1 MLRSMKLAQPHDISA
16 CALAAFKLGLYMT
29 VSEKT
34 PEETTLTDVIEAGL
48 LQLLDHRYGDGLVY
62 LREAEERDLLSRA
75 IRLGL
80 VSPDGY
86 ITPKGQAALARMSA

>member
-1 MLRSMKLAQPHDISA
+1 MKSSQAIA
-16 CALAAFKLGLYMT
+16 
-29 VSEKT
+29 
-34 PEETTLTDVIEAGL
+34 EEPPQGDSIEPDL

-62 LREAEERDLLSRA
+62 LREDEERGLLAQA

-86 ITPKGQAALARMSA
+86 ITPKGQSAIAHAG

>member
-1 MLRSMKLAQPHDISA
+1 MNTSE
-16 CALAAFKLGLYMT
+16 T
-29 VSEKT
+29 VSDDSSADQPSEFLE
-34 PEETTLTDVIEAGL
+34 PAL

-62 LREAEERDLLSRA
+62 LREDDERDLLTRA

-86 ITPKGQAALARMSA
+86 ITPKGQSAIARLAS